1 MKTQKT
7 AILIFAQSAQKEAA
21 NKPFKNAEHLFTQL
35 NNHTTATVKKSKL
48 PYFRATEEDQTGTT
62 FGERLTNAI
71 QSIYDKG
78 YENVITIG
86 NDTPHLQTHHI
97 LDAVQKLESHKFVL
111 GPSKDGGFYLI
122 GLHKSQFNPVQFLQL
137 PWQTN
142 LLSEKLLNLHSEN
155 KDAIL
160 LHALTDI
167 DSVYDIET
175 VLKKEQK
182 LSNSILKQVL
192 QSIIATVLICIEDT
206 QNFIYSFIRTNI
218 FNKGSPLLHLY

>member
-1 MKTQKT
+1 MSQKT

-48 PYFRATEEDQTGTT
+48 PYFRATEADQVGTT

-71 QSIYDKG
+71 QSIYNKG
-78 YENVITIG
+78 YDNVITIG
-86 NDTPHLQTHHI
+86 NDTPHLQAHHI
-97 LDAVQKLESHKFVL
+97 LNAAQKLENHKFVL

-122 GLHKSQFNPVQFLQL
+122 GLHKSRFNAVQFLQL

-142 LLSEKLLNLHSEN
+142 SLSEKLLSVYSEN
-155 KDAIL
+155 NDAIL
-160 LHALTDI
+160 LHSLTDI
-167 DSVYDIET
+167 DTAFDIET

-182 LSNSILKQVL
+182 LANSILKQVL
-192 QSIIATVLICIEDT
+192 QSIIPTVKTRIEGT
-206 QNFIYSFIRTNI
+206 QNFMPSFVLNCI
-218 FNKGSPLLHLY
+218 FNKGSPLLRSY